1 VFARPA
7 ARARQN
13 VIADKE
19 ISMTRKPTTL
29 IAIAVLAAGTFFFGA
44 GCKKKPPTTTEET
57 RPPVEAPPP
66 AATPVAPPTTAP
78 SDDVQQEVLS
88 QDLAELNR
96 KGYLQDAY
104 FDYDQADLRDDA
116 RTALAA
122 NAEWL
127 KKFPSIQLLVEG
139 HCDERG
145 TNEYN
150 LALADRRANAAKEYL
165 ASLGVDGSR
174 VRTVSYG
181 EERPFCNESAE
192 SCWQQNRRGHFVI
205 TAK

>member
-19 ISMTRKPTTL
+19 ISMTRKPTAL

-78 SDDVQQEVLS
+78 SGDVQQEVLS